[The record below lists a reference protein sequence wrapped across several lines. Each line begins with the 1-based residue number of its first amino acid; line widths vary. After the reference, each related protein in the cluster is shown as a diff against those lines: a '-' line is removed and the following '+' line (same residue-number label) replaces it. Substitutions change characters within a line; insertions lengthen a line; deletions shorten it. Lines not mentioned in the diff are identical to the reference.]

1 MAKIGFSAEI
11 LDGKLNR
18 RVTLPEDVVVCVSRA
33 VSGPSNSIYSVSD
46 TEAANR
52 IFGASSPVIQL
63 MNGVLANG
71 APSVAIY
78 RIGGGEAKVENLF
91 GEYTALRTV
100 DASVRAD
107 TDLKVYAGLLEG
119 NTDFSVFVV
128 YRNGSIVY
136 SNLPGREINSGIVT
150 LDGFDANSFP
160 FVIGT
165 ASAPVAFKDIPAQLN
180 TKSVQTF
187 VTADA
192 VGGQYTVT
200 QATANIL
207 QVIRYNITTDV
218 STVLKAATDYQLVGA
233 NSVTLTQ
240 ALTGDESVQ
249 IIYSYRS
256 TGNEY
261 EGITYVAG
269 KDGLDSDLNALYEL
283 YDTAFMELEMYDV
296 SGVVIDDLHNAP
308 NIVDTTIDKTKDH
321 LSYVIRTETEEG
333 YEYEWAEDKYVFQAA
348 AGGGATTTN
357 PTLAQLDATGAPV
370 IIKQYNEVDFVHRMG
385 VWCYAQSDIG
395 HFVTGTS
402 GPIPPKSSYS
412 LAVNRWVGKSPVTDI
427 YGTIIENGTGLLGNR
442 FISGTTTRSRG
453 YFMTDTGYPDGNVKK
468 DSGQVNIDLGKYLSL
483 AVIPVTLPTVRNS
496 FTRSSAAIYAG
507 MLPRITPG
515 DSSTNMVITN
525 GIVPMFKLKADKIQ
539 KLSEAGYVVLEE
551 KEDGVYVYSGNVP
564 TVDSDYKYIGT
575 GIAIAQVLKRAR
587 RAANPYIGRGSN
599 VDIFTTLFNALDASF
614 KESISLGYI
623 NGADF
628 NLLQVGMNDLV
639 VPTVIAP
646 KHEIRSIRATL
657 ALTDQEYYNSA
668 NTGGN
673 A

>member
-52 IFGASSPVIQL
+52 IFGSSSPIIQL
-63 MNGVLANG
+63 MNGALANG
-71 APSVAIY
+71 APSVALY

-91 GEYTALRTV
+91 GEYTALRTT

-107 TDLKVYAGLLEG
+107 ADLKVYAGLLEG

-136 SNLPGREINSGIVT
+136 SNLPGREINSGVVT
-150 LDGFDANSFP
+150 LDGFDANNFP
-160 FVIGT
+160 FVIGSST
-165 ASAPVAFKDIPAQLN
+165 APVSFKDIPAKLN
-180 TKSVQTF
+180 NKSVQTF

-192 VGGQYTVT
+192 ALGQYTVSQPT
-200 QATANIL
+200 ATVL
-207 QVIRYNITTDV
+207 QVIRYNLTTNA
-218 STVLKAATDYQLVGA
+218 STVLKVTTDYQLVGNNA
-233 NSVTLTQ
+233 ITLNSE
-240 ALTGDESVQ
+240 LTGDESIQ
-249 IIYSYRS
+249 IVSSYRA
-256 TGNEY
+256 TGTEY
-261 EGITYVAG
+261 DNITYQVG
-269 KDGLDSDLNALYEL
+269 KDSLDVNLNKLYEL

-296 SGVVIDDLHNAP
+296 SGVVIDDLHNVP
-308 NIVDTTIDKTKDH
+308 NLVDTAVDKTKDH

-333 YEYEWAEDKYVFQAA
+333 YKYEWAENKYVFQAA
-348 AGGGATTTN
+348 TGGGATTN
-357 PTLAQLDATGAPV
+357 EPVKAQLDATGAPI
-370 IIKQYNEVDFVHRMG
+370 IIKQYNEVDFIHRMG

-395 HFVTGTS
+395 HFITGTS
-402 GPIPPKSSYS
+402 GPVPPKSSYS
-412 LAVNRWVGKSPVTDI
+412 LAVNRWVGKLPVKDI

-453 YFMTDTGYPDGNVKK
+453 YFMTDTGYPDGNIKK
-468 DSGQVNIDLGKYLSL
+468 DSGQVNIDLGKYISL
-483 AVIPVTLPTVRNS
+483 PVIPVSLPTVRNS
-496 FTRSSAAIYAG
+496 FVRSSAAIYAG

-515 DSSTNMVITN
+515 DSSTNMIITS

-539 KLSEAGYVVLEE
+539 KLSDAGYVVLEE
-551 KEDGVYVYSGNVP
+551 KENGVYVYSGNVP

-575 GIAIAQVLKRAR
+575 GIAMAQVLKRAR
-587 RAANPYIGRGSN
+587 RAADPYIGRGSN

-614 KESISLGYI
+614 KESIALGYI

-646 KHEIRSIRATL
+646 KHEIRSIKATL
-657 ALTDQEYYNSA
+657 ALTDQEYYNSG

>member
-52 IFGASSPVIQL
+52 IFGSSSPIIQL
-63 MNGVLANG
+63 MNGALANG
-71 APSVAIY
+71 APSVALY

-91 GEYTALRTV
+91 GEYTALRTT
-100 DASVRAD
+100 DASVRTDA
-107 TDLKVYAGLLEG
+107 DLKVYAGLLEG

-136 SNLPGREINSGIVT
+136 SNLPGREINSGVVT
-150 LDGFDANSFP
+150 LDGFDANNFP
-160 FVIGT
+160 FVIGSST
-165 ASAPVAFKDIPAQLN
+165 APVSFKDIPAKLN
-180 TKSVQTF
+180 NKSVQTF

-192 VGGQYTVT
+192 ALGQYTVSQPT
-200 QATANIL
+200 ATIL
-207 QVIRYNITTDV
+207 QVIRYNLTTDA
-218 STVLKAATDYQLVGA
+218 STVLKVTTDYQLVGNNA
-233 NSVTLTQ
+233 ITLNSE
-240 ALTGDESVQ
+240 LTGDESIQ
-249 IIYSYRS
+249 IVSSYRA
-256 TGNEY
+256 TGTEY
-261 EGITYVAG
+261 DNITYQVG
-269 KDGLDSDLNALYEL
+269 KDSLDVNLNKLYEL

-296 SGVVIDDLHNAP
+296 SGVVIDDLHNVP
-308 NIVDTTIDKTKDH
+308 NLVDTAVDKTKDH
-321 LSYVIRTETEEG
+321 LSYVMRTETEEG
-333 YEYEWAEDKYVFQAA
+333 YKYEWAENKYVFQAA
-348 AGGGATTTN
+348 TGGGATITD
-357 PTLAQLDATGAPV
+357 PVKAQLDATGAPI
-370 IIKQYNEVDFVHRMG
+370 IIKQYNEVDFIHRMG

-395 HFVTGTS
+395 HFITGTS
-402 GPIPPKSSYS
+402 GPVPPKSSYS
-412 LAVNRWVGKSPVTDI
+412 LAVNRWVGKLPVKDI

-453 YFMTDTGYPDGNVKK
+453 YFMTDTGYPDGNIKK
-468 DSGQVNIDLGKYLSL
+468 DSGQVNIDLGKYISL
-483 AVIPVTLPTVRNS
+483 PVIPVSLPTVRNS
-496 FTRSSAAIYAG
+496 FVRSSAAIYAG

-515 DSSTNMVITN
+515 DSSTNMIITS

-539 KLSEAGYVVLEE
+539 KLSDAGYVVLEE
-551 KEDGVYVYSGNVP
+551 KENGVYVYSGNVP

-575 GIAIAQVLKRAR
+575 GIAVAQVLKRAR
-587 RAANPYIGRGSN
+587 RAADPYIGRGSN
-599 VDIFTTLFNALDASF
+599 VDIFTTLFNALDSSF
-614 KESISLGYI
+614 KESIALGYI

-646 KHEIRSIRATL
+646 KHEIRSIKATL
-657 ALTDQEYYNSA
+657 ALTDQEYYNSG

>member
-11 LDGKLNR
+11 LDGKLNH

-52 IFGASSPVIQL
+52 IFGAGSPIIQL
-63 MNGVLANG
+63 MNGALANG
-71 APSVAIY
+71 APNVALY

-91 GEYTALRTV
+91 GEYTALRST

-107 TDLKVYAGLLEG
+107 ADLKVYAGLLEG

-128 YRNGSIVY
+128 YRNGKIVY
-136 SNLPGREINSGIVT
+136 SNLPGREINSGAVT
-150 LDGFDANSFP
+150 LDGFDPNNFQ
-160 FVIGT
+160 FVIGSAT
-165 ASAPVAFKDIPAQLN
+165 APVSLKDIPAALR

-187 VTADA
+187 VLAD
-192 VGGQYTVT
+192 GTLGKYTIT
-200 QATANIL
+200 EATATIL
-207 QVIRYNITTDV
+207 QVIRYNLTQDT
-218 STVLKAATDYQLVGA
+218 STVLKVDVDYQATGA
-233 NSVTLTQ
+233 NAVTLNTE
-240 ALTGDESVQ
+240 LTSDESLQ
-249 IIYSYRS
+249 IVFSYRS
-256 TGNEY
+256 TGTEY
-261 EGITYVAG
+261 DDVNYVVG
-269 KDGLDSDLNALYEL
+269 KDSLDANLNTLYEL

-296 SGVVIDDLHNAP
+296 SGIVIDDLHNVP

-321 LSYVIRTETEEG
+321 LTYVIRTETEEG
-333 YEYEWAEDKYVFQAA
+333 YTYEWADNKYVFQAA

-357 PTLAQLDATGAPV
+357 PALAQLDATGAP
-370 IIKQYNEVDFVHRMG
+370 IIVTQYNEVDFVHRMG

-402 GPIPPKSSYS
+402 GPVPPKSSYS
-412 LAVNRWVGKSPVTDI
+412 LAVNRWVGKLPVTDI
-427 YGTIIENGTGLLGNR
+427 YGTILENGTGLLGNR

-453 YFMTDTGYPDGNVKK
+453 YYMTDTGYPDGNVKK

-483 AVIPVTLPTVRNS
+483 AVVPVSLPTVRNS
-496 FTRSSAAIYAG
+496 FIRSSAAVYAG

-515 DSSTNMVITN
+515 DSSTNMILTT
-525 GIVPMFKLKADKIQ
+525 GIVPMFKLKGDKIQ
-539 KLSEAGYVVLEE
+539 KLSDAGYVVLEE

-599 VDIFTTLFNALDASF
+599 VDVFTTLFNALDTSF
-614 KESISLGYI
+614 KESIALGYI

-639 VPTVIAP
+639 VPTIIAP
-646 KHEIRSIRATL
+646 KHEIRSIKATI
-657 ALTDQEYYNSA
+657 ALTDQEYYNSG